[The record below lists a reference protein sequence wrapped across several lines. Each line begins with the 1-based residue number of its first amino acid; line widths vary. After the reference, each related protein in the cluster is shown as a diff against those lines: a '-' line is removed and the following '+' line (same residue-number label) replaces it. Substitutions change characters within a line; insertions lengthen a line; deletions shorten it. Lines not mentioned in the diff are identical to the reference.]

1 MRYNENDRNFA
12 RKGEIPMT
20 QISVSELKT
29 NAGKYVTMA
38 KDQDILITKNGKV
51 VAKIVSAKPDKKAAW
66 NHLTELFKGI
76 SFTDA
81 EVEALRE
88 ERINGR

>member
-1 MRYNENDRNFA
+1 
-12 RKGEIPMT
+12 MT

-38 KDQDILITKNGKV
+38 KDQDILITKNGKI

-66 NHLTELFKGI
+66 KHLTELFKDVQL
-76 SFTDA
+76 TDA
-81 EVEALRE
+81 DIEAARE
-88 ERINGR
+88 ERLSRI